1 MYRQNTI
8 CIYGKNVNF
17 RLVKISELLQNS
29 AIRAHKSSGDRQT
42 PELYD
47 TYVSVVSEIQ
57 VFGKGIVVLDPVVD
71 VHDTVVRGGIS
82 DYDLLYARID
92 DQLAA
97 HHAG

>member
-1 MYRQNTI
+1 M
-8 CIYGKNVNF
+8 NF

-82 DYDLLYARID
+82 DHYLFDTSID
-92 DQLAA
+92 DQFTA